1 MARSWGWGRCI
12 RNVGI
17 GHPGR
22 PKAGPLPVHAVSTG
36 KDSGLISRRDSAST
50 RVCSRDTS
58 SDLGRIGGSMP
69 PDTAAPSR
77 LGRSP
82 TMSLPRPNGS
92 AAITDCNDVSK
103 GRPGVFARLPSRRSA
118 GAGARIGRERAR
130 KVEKCRNPLA
140 TNDGLKSL
148 RRKEFS
154 RNSLTP
160 LDRDMSLKRTVNPFV
175 GSSSLPPGAKR

>member
-1 MARSWGWGRCI
+1 
-12 RNVGI
+12 
-17 GHPGR
+17 
-22 PKAGPLPVHAVSTG
+22 
-36 KDSGLISRRDSAST
+36 
-50 RVCSRDTS
+50 
-58 SDLGRIGGSMP
+58 MP

-130 KVEKCRNPLA
+130 KAEKCRNPLA

-154 RNSLTP
+154 RNSSTP

-175 GSSSLPPGAKR
+175 GSSSLPPGATSDLGFRALSASRYPL